1 MYKKH
6 PIALPMLVAL
16 MLAAL
21 MLLSFALPSV
31 FAQDTEVG
39 GAITMVLTRDPITLD
54 PQGPID
60 PSAPVLLS
68 YLYDTLV
75 YQDDTGL
82 IQPSLAESWSTEDE
96 GKTITFKLVEGVTFS
111 NGAPLNADAVI
122 FTFQRLQEIGQR
134 SFIYGEIMNI
144 ASFEKVS
151 DMVVRFTLRQPSATL
166 FSALS
171 YPYAAILEPGAVEST
186 GEDYGKNPVG
196 SGPLMLA
203 EWLPESSLTMTRNPN
218 YTGHRPYDLDK
229 GPISFDTMQVRF
241 TVDQAARVSALLTGE
256 VDIAYL
262 SSAPQLERLADNPD
276 FTVLDSPTRG
286 LVFAGFNTGKAPFDN
301 VNLRRAV
308 AQAIDKQLILDI
320 AAEGLGVVVD
330 VPIPPSIFGYDPEI
344 EAEVRAAL
352 PYDLEAARAAVETAG
367 YSVDNPLTIRILTST
382 FPTYDTMA
390 EIIQAQLAE
399 IGINASVE
407 VLDFAGLAAAANAG
421 EYDIVVT
428 RYDWNDP
435 DLLRIYLSE
444 ASIGGANRYFYAN
457 PELDALTTQ
466 GRMTF
471 DPEARLAIYADAQRI
486 VMADLPWVPL
496 HMGITKV
503 VVNNR
508 VQGVRLVNSYV
519 LIDDVTLRD

>member
-6 PIALPMLVAL
+6 FFASLIWVALLMMLVVI
-16 MLAAL
+16 
-21 MLLSFALPSV
+21 PSI
-31 FAQDTEVG
+31 FAQGQEGDGT
-39 GAITMVLTRDPITLD
+39 ITMVLTRDPITLD

-82 IQPSLAESWSTEDE
+82 IQPSLAESWSAEDD
-96 GKTITFKLVEGVTFS
+96 GKTITFQLVEGITFS

-122 FTFQRLQEIGQR
+122 FTFQRLQEIAQR

-144 ASFEKVS
+144 AAFEKVS
-151 DMVVRFTLRQPSATL
+151 DTVLHLTLRQPSATL

-171 YPYAAILEPGAVEST
+171 YPYAAILEPGAVEAA

-203 EWLPESSLTMTRNPN
+203 EWLPESSLTMVRNPN
-218 YTGHRPYDLDK
+218 YNGHRPYDLDK
-229 GPISFDTMQVRF
+229 GPINFETMQVRF

-301 VNLRRAV
+301 VELRRAV
-308 AQAIDKQLILDI
+308 AQAIDKQLVLDI

-330 VPIPPSIFGYDPEI
+330 APIPPSIFGYDPEI

-352 PYDLEAARAAVETAG
+352 PYNPEVSRAAVEAAG
-367 YSVDNPLTIRILTST
+367 YTSDNPLTIKILTST
-382 FPTYDTMA
+382 FPTYDTIA
-390 EIIQAQLAE
+390 EIIQAQLVE
-399 IGINASVE
+399 VGINASVE
-407 VLDFAGLAAAANAG
+407 VLDFAGLAAAAAAG

-457 PELDALTTQ
+457 PELDALTAQ

-486 VMADLPWVPL
+486 IMADVPWIPL

-519 LIDDVTLRD
+519 LIDDVTLVE